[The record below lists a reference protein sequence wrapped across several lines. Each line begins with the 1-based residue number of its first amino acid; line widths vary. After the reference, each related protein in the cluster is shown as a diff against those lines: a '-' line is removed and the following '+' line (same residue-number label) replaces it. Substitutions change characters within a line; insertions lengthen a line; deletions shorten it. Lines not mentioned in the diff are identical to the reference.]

1 MHSRN
6 GLNDALTLGRP
17 PFKGDVTAATPGGA
31 NLPHILD
38 GYGSSKRQ
46 TTRRTRYAF
55 MVCCFFRSALAGA
68 LVLALMVAGLAVP
81 TGPALAA
88 EVKLKIHIIGPP
100 RGLFVPLVDWSK
112 NVTAATNGEVQ
123 FEVLWGGV
131 LGSWENQID
140 NLKAGLFDIGP
151 LAPSFLE
158 AKAPLMSAGELPFI
172 SSDVVAYGKACLE
185 WLKMPEL
192 EQEFAA
198 WNQKLLFFT
207 IAPDQEYWGKKPIR
221 SLDDFKG
228 LRAWA
233 GGVFGRA
240 LSALGGTPILVPVS
254 ELGMGLQRGTFDGIF
269 TGKHLHQAQETYLS
283 AKYRVTPGFGTGV
296 QGISIN
302 LDSWK
307 KLSGK
312 AQKAMIDEAQK
323 VPDMYTGIYGKIE
336 EDLVAK
342 SKGKVEFIELPADV
356 RNKMVAIAAQP
367 IWDEYVKEKEAK
379 GLPARK
385 VVDRL
390 LELVAKYEK

>member
-1 MHSRN
+1 MLSH
-6 GLNDALTLGRP
+6 
-17 PFKGDVTAATPGGA
+17 FKGLRSTAAGA
-31 NLPHILD
+31 
-38 GYGSSKRQ
+38 
-46 TTRRTRYAF
+46 F
-55 MVCCFFRSALAGA
+55 VMV
-68 LVLALMVAGLAVP
+68 LMAAGLAVP
-81 TGPALAA
+81 TGPILAD

-100 RGLFVPLVDWSK
+100 RGLFVPLVKWSE

-140 NLKAGLFDIGP
+140 NLKVGLFDIGP

-172 SSDVVAYGKACLE
+172 SSNVVAYGKACLE
-185 WLKMPEL
+185 WLTMPEL

-207 IAPDQEYWGKKPIR
+207 VAPDQEYWGNKPIR

-269 TGKHLHQAQETYLS
+269 TGKHLHQAQETYLAS
-283 AKYRVTPGFGTGV
+283 KYRVTPGFGTGV

-302 LDSWK
+302 LDSWNR
-307 KLSGK
+307 LSDET
-312 AQKAMIDEAQK
+312 QKAMVNEARK

-342 SKGKVEFIELPADV
+342 SEGKVEFIELPEEV
-356 RNKMVAIAAQP
+356 RSKMVEIAAQP